1 MSFSTGL
8 YSEDNDQ
15 GVKSVNPDKAEL
27 MGEAMQV
34 KMDGQN
40 FCTTMETK
48 HKVKNLSNLRKTV
61 KISGVSRVIDSLALF
76 NRLIMISD
84 RQGEVSDAFSFEL
97 TPMPLSLFDQS
108 QNMRKPQKSVLGQ
121 HLKAFDSTDPIV
133 EQSPSVVIDGGW
145 LLYQLSSYQ
154 SGETF
159 GKIGMQY
166 AAIVSNVAK
175 GRRCTVVFDG
185 YSSSPKDHEHLRRLK
200 NHSAN
205 VSLSPSTPCTM
216 SKSRFLANSHNKSQ
230 LISLLKNVLVSQGV
244 DVVVAEDD
252 ADTLVVREAMK
263 AALTQAV
270 DVKADD
276 TDILCMLVVHIHAV
290 SKDIILKTKGCSFN
304 IKHIRDN
311 MPNEQLRLLLLSH
324 AFSGCDTTSG
334 IHGHS
339 KVQIL
344 KKMASQNAP
353 KDALDTLLNLRSD
366 RQAISKAGIVLNFQ
380 FIYKRPSTPLRQ
392 IRYEIYSELVAKGK
406 FVPQKLPPTDASA
419 TQHTLRSYLQYRDW
433 AMLESQ
439 SLNPLQYGWVKSS
452 HTFEPVGFEGE
463 VAPAALLNFTAC
475 NCKTT
480 NPDAACNS
488 NRCSCKR
495 MGLYC
500 LAACGN
506 CHGVSC
512 QNSKSTDKDDEEPED
527 TQRGQ
532 GAEDSDHDDLDDD
545 INYV

>member
-1 MSFSTGL
+1 
-8 YSEDNDQ
+8 
-15 GVKSVNPDKAEL
+15 
-27 MGEAMQV
+27 
-34 KMDGQN
+34 
-40 FCTTMETK
+40 
-48 HKVKNLSNLRKTV
+48 
-61 KISGVSRVIDSLALF
+61 
-76 NRLIMISD
+76 
-84 RQGEVSDAFSFEL
+84 
-97 TPMPLSLFDQS
+97 
-108 QNMRKPQKSVLGQ
+108 
-121 HLKAFDSTDPIV
+121 
-133 EQSPSVVIDGGW
+133 
-145 LLYQLSSYQ
+145 
-154 SGETF
+154 
-159 GKIGMQY
+159 MQY

-433 AMLESQ
+433 AILESQ

-532 GAEDSDHDDLDDD
+532 GAEDSDHDDLD

>member
-366 RQAISKAGIVLNFQ
+366 RQAISKAGIVLFQ